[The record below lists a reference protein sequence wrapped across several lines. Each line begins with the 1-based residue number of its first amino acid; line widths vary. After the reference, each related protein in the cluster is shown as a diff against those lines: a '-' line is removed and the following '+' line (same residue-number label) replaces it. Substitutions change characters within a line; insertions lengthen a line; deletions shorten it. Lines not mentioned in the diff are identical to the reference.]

1 MWLLP
6 VDICASVVIRQQIGR
21 EREREGVVG
30 AVAAALHSGDA
41 PTGSNVVSTTKNP
54 PLPCLSGHEPH
65 RHTVE
70 TGHRSGSQ
78 PRGVRLQPPAERAR
92 AAAAAGAAG
101 GEEAPF
107 GPGAREG
114 PAGTAAAR

>member
-6 VDICASVVIRQQIGR
+6 VDICTSVIIREQIR
-21 EREREGVVG
+21 RARAWWVQPQL
-30 AVAAALHSGDA
+30 AAGILPLAPAL
-41 PTGSNVVSTTKNP
+41 PTVSTTKNL
-54 PLPCLSGHEPH
+54 LPCLSGHEPH

-78 PRGVRLQPPAERAR
+78 PRGFRLQPPAEGAR

-101 GEEAPF
+101 GEEAALAS
-107 GPGAREG
+107 GAREG